1 MEKTTLALLLFTLL
15 FITCDNDHV
24 REPDLSQIR
33 IREDP
38 SETLNYIGKIG
49 IDFNSAL
56 DSLKILKDITSEI
69 TKEPL
74 EVLFDYDD
82 RIFWGIS
89 FGGCVNYTDVL
100 DTKGYYY
107 LRTWHQME
115 SNNADMQEEYIFNE
129 NQTFT
134 IDKDCAKITY
144 QGKIGYDTESALD
157 SLMKRYEQLFISLV
171 KEGHYSGEGYI
182 IDKKTINVDFS
193 YDSREFY
200 LLSFIDKVNIY
211 NYLITG
217 DVIDQ
222 KGNYYRLMECD
233 D

>member
-1 MEKTTLALLLFTLL
+1 MEKTTLALLFTLF

-82 RIFWGIS
+82 RIFG
-89 FGGCVNYTDVL
+89 
-100 DTKGYYY
+100 
-107 LRTWHQME
+107 
-115 SNNADMQEEYIFNE
+115 A
-129 NQTFT
+129 
-134 IDKDCAKITY
+134 
-144 QGKIGYDTESALD
+144 
-157 SLMKRYEQLFISLV
+157 
-171 KEGHYSGEGYI
+171 
-182 IDKKTINVDFS
+182 
-193 YDSREFY
+193 Y
-200 LLSFIDKVNIY
+200 LLEAV
-211 NYLITG
+211 
-217 DVIDQ
+217 
-222 KGNYYRLMECD
+222 
-233 D
+233 

>member
-1 MEKTTLALLLFTLL
+1 MEKTTLALLFTLL

-222 KGNYYRLMECD
+222 KGNYYRLMECVD
-233 D
+233 

>member
-1 MEKTTLALLLFTLL
+1 MEKTTLALLFTLL